1 MKLEYSTIK
10 DDDLFVLTNF
20 NCEPAQDLFNKKG
33 LFKIVWSKEKCVN
46 ITIDGYLVELKKDEV
61 IFCTPF
67 NVMNI
72 DKSTEGLTAFVFN
85 KEFFCIQTHDEAVSC
100 NGFLFFG
107 SSQPQIISLNEKEK
121 KIFSMMLFFFDEEFM
136 VNDHVQGEMLR
147 TLLKKLLILSTR
159 IVKKTIQ
166 EPTLPNAQMEIIRQY
181 NLLVEAHFRTKH
193 KVKDFA
199 NLLFKSPKTLSNFFK
214 KYNEKSPLRIIND
227 RILLEA
233 RRLLLYSNKTTEEI
247 AHELGYKDTGHFSKF
262 FKKNEG
268 LSPTVFRTER
278 RKIP

>member
-20 NCEPAQDLFNKKG
+20 NCEPAKALFSKKG
-33 LFKIVWSKEKCVN
+33 LFKIVWSKEKCVK
-46 ITIDGYLVELKKDEV
+46 IVIDGYLVELKKDQV
-61 IFCTPF
+61 IFCTPL
-67 NVMNI
+67 NVMHI
-72 DKSTEGLTAFVFN
+72 DPSSEGLTAFVFN

-121 KIFSMMLFFFDEEFM
+121 KIFNMLLFFFDEEFM
-136 VNDHVQGEMLR
+136 INDHVHGEMLR

-159 IVKKTIQ
+159 MVKKTIQ
-166 EPTLPNAQMEIIRQY
+166 EPNLPNAQMDLIRQY
-181 NLLVEAHFRTKH
+181 NLLVELHFREKH
-193 KVKDFA
+193 QVKEYAD
-199 NLLFKSPKTLSNFFK
+199 LLFKSPKTLSNLFK
-214 KYNEKSPLRIIND
+214 KYNEKSPLRIINE

-247 AHELGYKDTGHFSKF
+247 TYNLGYKDVGHFSKF

-268 LSPTVFRTER
+268 VSPSVFRLER
-278 RKIP
+278 RKES